1 MADRRFVA
9 LRDVLTTVMRDA
21 ALRLSQLDMSDP
33 EPPPPSEEQVTQWVR
48 NVTYE
53 LGKAR
58 ERGQHVPPGVAVYA
72 DPRMLE
78 AANRIALQSLR
89 LRLEDGT
96 ELYLAPPPPSY
107 TLGTIEQEIERAA
120 AEATPTERPKLSA
133 ADAQDERENR
143 TTAEEANASWPRMAP
158 Q

>member
-1 MADRRFVA
+1 
-9 LRDVLTTVMRDA
+9 MRDA
-21 ALRLSQLDMSDP
+21 ALRISQLDMADP
-33 EPPPPSEEQVTQWVR
+33 EPPELTEEQVTQWVK
-48 NVTYE
+48 NITYE

-120 AEATPTERPKLSA
+120 AEAQPTQELPAMDAAPKPELSA
-133 ADAQDERENR
+133 CERYGCPQCFPEPSAEGPR
-143 TTAEEANASWPRMAP
+143 TP
-158 Q
+158 

>member
-1 MADRRFVA
+1 
-9 LRDVLTTVMRDA
+9 MRDA
-21 ALRLSQLDMSDP
+21 ALKLAQLDMSDP
-33 EPPPPSEEQVTQWVR
+33 NPPELTEEHVTQWVK
-48 NVTYE
+48 NMTYE

-58 ERGQHVPPGVAVYA
+58 ERGLSVPPGVAVYA
-72 DPRMLE
+72 DTRMLA

-120 AEATPTERPKLSA
+120 AEAQPTGKLESPLYDGPTPEGALAR
-133 ADAQDERENR
+133 
-143 TTAEEANASWPRMAP
+143 
-158 Q
+158 

>member
-1 MADRRFVA
+1 
-9 LRDVLTTVMRDA
+9 MRDA
-21 ALRLSQLDMSDP
+21 ALRLSQLDMTDP
-33 EPPPPSEEQVTQWVR
+33 EPPPLSEEQVTEWVKGLTR
-48 NVTYE
+48 EVNA
-53 LGKAR
+53 AR

-120 AEATPTERPKLSA
+120 AEAQPTEKLSA
-133 ADAQDERENR
+133 ERLPEVLG
-143 TTAEEANASWPRMAP
+143 
-158 Q
+158 

>member
-1 MADRRFVA
+1 M
-9 LRDVLTTVMRDA
+9 
-21 ALRLSQLDMSDP
+21 
-33 EPPPPSEEQVTQWVR
+33 R